1 MVDVSISQTHLSIA
15 FERITVSSDAARKP
29 ITNLIWFHLSEMKAY
44 GLYVK
49 SVKIEERL
57 SQWAITS
64 PLLIL
69 KGSLSPITN
78 FCFPRSLILMDSW
91 RYMAKWL
98 WKRISWKEDAV
109 DGKGQISNLPQRVCL
124 SLVNLQIHLASRASF
139 FSFYTA
145 NAQASKVKGAS
156 W

>member
-1 MVDVSISQTHLSIA
+1 MQQVTWIA
-15 FERITVSSDAARKP
+15 GDERIT

-109 DGKGQISNLPQRVCL
+109 DGKGQVS
-124 SLVNLQIHLASRASF
+124 
-139 FSFYTA
+139 YT
-145 NAQASKVKGAS
+145 
-156 W
+156 